1 MALSHASS
9 CTPFDVRFCETS
21 EMKFL
26 FFLLLRC
33 SSELF
38 YTFMK
43 PSFLHATSLISRLI
57 NGILG
62 SNSQLLRN
70 AQMRYIPNW
79 LLKGIASCIA
89 QMRMDGAIAYVDVQL
104 PYLCRQQA
112 WNSSEIVLKK

>member
-1 MALSHASS
+1 MALSPTSS

-21 EMKFL
+21 EMKFA

-43 PSFLHATSLISRLI
+43 PSFLHTTSLISRLI
-57 NGILG
+57 SGILG

-79 LLKGIASCIA
+79 LLKSVASCIA
-89 QMRMDGAIAYVDVQL
+89 QMRMDGAMAYVDIQF

-112 WNSSEIVLKK
+112 WNSSEIV

>member
-1 MALSHASS
+1 MALSPTSS
-9 CTPFDVRFCETS
+9 CTSFDVRFCETL
-21 EMKFL
+21 EMKFV
-26 FFLLLRC
+26 FFLLLPC

-43 PSFLHATSLISRLI
+43 PSFLHTNSLISRLI
-57 NGILG
+57 SGILG

-79 LLKGIASCIA
+79 LLKSVASCIA
-89 QMRMDGAIAYVDVQL
+89 QMPMDGAMAYVDVQF

-112 WNSSEIVLKK
+112 WNSSEIV

>member
-1 MALSHASS
+1 VALSPTSS

-21 EMKFL
+21 EMKFA

-38 YTFMK
+38 YKFMK
-43 PSFLHATSLISRLI
+43 LSFLHTTSLISRLI
-57 NGILG
+57 SGILG

-79 LLKGIASCIA
+79 LLKSIASCIA
-89 QMRMDGAIAYVDVQL
+89 QMRMDGGMAYVDVQF
-104 PYLCRQQA
+104 PYLCR
-112 WNSSEIVLKK
+112 